1 MFNTPY
7 LMIHEHSLFQY
18 LQKCKEVQ
26 ELQIDA
32 SDLELGGAKS
42 VLQKQ
47 GNRAM
52 ISIEGPMMFN
62 PGVFDRLVMG
72 ATSTLDIM
80 EAVQDVA
87 NDSKIKSVVFT
98 INSPGGEA
106 HKIHS
111 LADMVHELSQIKP
124 TAALNMG
131 VMASAAYHVGSQVNK
146 IYVDDQLNLTGSIG
160 TMAVLTD
167 SSEAAKQAGVKVIPV
182 VTGELKAAGM
192 PGTEV
197 DDKMIASVQKRVNEL
212 QSVFSRNVN
221 RSRPTIDLQD
231 GSTVRSGDVFGAEES
246 LQLGLIDGVM
256 SLDQI
261 FTSLERTVRKNR
273 ILKK

>member
-1 MFNTPY
+1 
-7 LMIHEHSLFQY
+7 
-18 LQKCKEVQ
+18 
-26 ELQIDA
+26 
-32 SDLELGGAKS
+32 
-42 VLQKQ
+42 
-47 GNRAM
+47 
-52 ISIEGPMMFN
+52 
-62 PGVFDRLVMG
+62 
-72 ATSTLDIM
+72 
-80 EAVQDVA
+80 
-87 NDSKIKSVVFT
+87 
-98 INSPGGEA
+98 
-106 HKIHS
+106 
-111 LADMVHELSQIKP
+111 
-124 TAALNMG
+124 
-131 VMASAAYHVGSQVNK
+131 
-146 IYVDDQLNLTGSIG
+146 
-160 TMAVLTD
+160 MAVLTD

-221 RSRPTIDLQD
+221 RARPTIDLQD

>member
-32 SDLELGGAKS
+32 SDLELGGAQS

-62 PGVFDRLVMG
+62 PGVFDRLVMD

-106 HKIHS
+106 HKIHT
-111 LADMVHELSQIKP
+111 LADRDWE
-124 TAALNMG
+124 
-131 VMASAAYHVGSQVNK
+131 
-146 IYVDDQLNLTGSIG
+146 
-160 TMAVLTD
+160 
-167 SSEAAKQAGVKVIPV
+167 
-182 VTGELKAAGM
+182 
-192 PGTEV
+192 
-197 DDKMIASVQKRVNEL
+197 
-212 QSVFSRNVN
+212 
-221 RSRPTIDLQD
+221 
-231 GSTVRSGDVFGAEES
+231 
-246 LQLGLIDGVM
+246 
-256 SLDQI
+256 
-261 FTSLERTVRKNR
+261 TS
-273 ILKK
+273 